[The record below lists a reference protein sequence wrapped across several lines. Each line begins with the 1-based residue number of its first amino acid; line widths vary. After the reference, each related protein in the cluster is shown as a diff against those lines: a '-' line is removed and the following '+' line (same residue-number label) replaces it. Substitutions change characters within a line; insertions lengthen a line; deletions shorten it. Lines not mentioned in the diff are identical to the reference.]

1 MTKQAEIQAPN
12 KKVRVTHM
20 KYSQAVRKLA
30 AIAYHRSG
38 QRDVLY
44 HGTRYA
50 RSILATDVL
59 FCSDIVGQVCL
70 TRSPEVAAYFAMLD
84 RDDDEGCAS
93 ILVLDRQSLKKVY
106 ELKPITEVFWH
117 HATLFH
123 DEAEEE
129 IWDNVIGIRQHLV
142 AVVAGRTNAITPK
155 QKNRNQK
162 NCTRIEARLRALKE
176 PRRNS
181 SALVARLAVGTMFP
195 VPVGR

>member
-1 MTKQAEIQAPN
+1 
-12 KKVRVTHM
+12 M
-20 KYSQAVRKLA
+20 KYSQAERKLA
-30 AIAYHRSG
+30 AIAYHKSG

-50 RSILATDVL
+50 QSILDTDVL

-70 TRSPEVAAYFAMLD
+70 TRSPEVAAYWAMLD

-93 ILVLDRQSLKKVY
+93 ILVLDRQSLEKVY
-106 ELKPITEVFWH
+106 ELKPITEVFWQNP
-117 HATLFH
+117 TLFH

-142 AVVAGRTNAITPK
+142 AVVAGRTNAITPE

-162 NCTRIEARLRALKE
+162 SRLRIGAGLRALKE
-176 PRRNS
+176 TGRNS
-181 SALVARLAVGTMFP
+181 SARVARLMFH
-195 VPVGR
+195 VPVVR